1 MKSPHVKYIK
11 HTFKLAL
18 KGAGNVSPNP
28 LVGAVIV
35 ENNKIISESYHKK
48 YGELHAERNA
58 INKLPKDYDFSNSTI
73 YINLEPC
80 THYGK
85 TPPCCDFLIEKK
97 FDKVVF
103 AITDPN
109 SLVAGKSIEKLKL
122 NNINYE
128 YGILEKKAKYLN
140 RFFIKHITTK
150 MPFITLKAAQ
160 TLNGKISSYSYN
172 SKWISNP
179 KSLKDVHK
187 LRSYYDAVLVGTNTI
202 IKDLPNLNVR
212 LVKGR
217 NPKRILLDR
226 KLKLDYSQLIN
237 DENIKNTFIVT
248 SDKNKD
254 INLSYN
260 YNLIYVPEIDNKL
273 DLYALFKILG
283 DKGINSILVETGSVL
298 SSYLLDKDLID
309 EILLYNTP
317 KILGKGISLF
327 DESIIESPNMFKPFN
342 LYEIK
347 RFDDDLR
354 ITYTKE
360 KF

>member
-1 MKSPHVKYIK
+1 MKSNHEKYIN

-35 ENNKIISESYHKK
+35 ENDKIISESYHKK
-48 YGELHAERNA
+48 YGEYHAERNA
-58 INKLPKDYDFSNSTI
+58 INQLPIDYDFSNSTI

-80 THYGK
+80 THFGK
-85 TPPCCDFLIEKK
+85 TPPCCDLLIEKK
-97 FDKVVF
+97 FKKVVF

-109 SLVAGKSIEKLKL
+109 SLVAGKSIEKLES
-122 NNINYE
+122 NNIDYE
-128 YGILEKKAKYLN
+128 YGILEKQAKYLN

-150 MPFITLKAAQ
+150 MPFVTLKAAQ
-160 TLNGKISSYSYN
+160 TLNGKISSYCYN
-172 SKWISNP
+172 SKWISNQ

-187 LRSYYDAVLVGTNTI
+187 LRSQYDAVLVGTNTI
-202 IKDLPNLNVR
+202 IKDLPRLDVR

-217 NPKRILLDR
+217 NPKRVLLDR
-226 KLKLDYSQLIN
+226 ELKLDYNQLVN
-237 DENIKNTFIVT
+237 DDNLENTYIVT

-254 INLSYN
+254 TNISFKR
-260 YNLIYVPEIDNKL
+260 NLIYVQEIDNKL
-273 DLYALFKILG
+273 DLYSLFRILG
-283 DKGINSILVETGSVL
+283 DKGINSILVETGSVI
-298 SSYLLDKDLID
+298 SSYLLDKDLVD
-309 EILLYNTP
+309 EIILYNTP

-327 DESIIESPNMFKPFN
+327 DESIIESPNIYKPFN

-360 KF
+360 KY